1 MLLAKSNN
9 NNNNDKQSGDKEEI
23 GMAEEGGE
31 ELEFSGISQALTTTD
46 PPEVFSDVP
55 VLAIGRNPLFPRFV
69 KMLEVPVVVKLMI
82 LFDIVSFN

>member
-9 NNNNDKQSGDKEEI
+9 NNNDKGSGDKEEM
-23 GMAEEGGE
+23 GVAEEGGE

-69 KMLEVPVVVKLMI
+69 KMLEVPVVIKLMVVRYCF
-82 LFDIVSFN
+82 L